1 MFFFCSLQISAQ
13 RKNSQ
18 ENNNERPRASS
29 GSKNTSNISSQPSAG
44 QNGPQNAPQQQQQQ
58 LEKSIK
64 IKDGDTGYSYTTVFS
79 SYLNNSVKVLI
90 EDPYIRHK
98 HQVGSIFFFIV
109 IEVLYFLKILINT
122 FFLFDVNCFWLLL
135 AC

>member
-98 HQVGSIFFFIV
+98 HQVGSIFFF
-109 IEVLYFLKILINT
+109 YSN
-122 FFLFDVNCFWLLL
+122 
-135 AC
+135 